1 MFSRG
6 RLSGAILPVVF
17 ASCGPPDD
25 TAEVEQGLMVCPSTV
40 VEGVDVYDGN
50 LTVAWHSVYN
60 VGRRFAFVKASQGD
74 YNRQTTFRENWFN
87 THDAGVR
94 VSPYHFFDPS
104 IDGVKQAQHFL
115 DIVADAGGIQ
125 ADDLPAML
133 DIECPTSSVQAQA
146 SPNCEYPGNSGFAP
160 SATIQSRIFDWLNTV
175 EAATGKKPII
185 YSYVSWFAS
194 VGVTNNALADYPLY
208 IASYNP
214 CATIPAP
221 WTSTV
226 FWQYSASGTVM
237 GISGQVDE
245 DRFVGSQAQLIAFAS
260 GTSDGGRPD
269 AGPPDAGRPDA
280 GPPDSGI
287 VITPLDGGSKMDA
300 GMPVMD
306 SGTPGEDAGMNGAP
320 DSGTGE
326 TPDGG
331 DMNPMTGGG
340 CGCGASGFGPALAL
354 LALIRAARSAP
365 SRRRRSA

>member
-1 MFSRG
+1 MFSRR
-6 RLSGAILPVVF
+6 RLSGAIFIVAF
-17 ASCGPPDD
+17 ASCGPPDE
-25 TAEVEQGLMVCPSTV
+25 TGEVEQGLMVCPTTV
-40 VEGVDVYDGN
+40 VEGIDVYDGDG
-50 LTVAWHSVYN
+50 TVAWHSVYN

-74 YNRQTTFRENWFN
+74 YNRQTTFRANWFN
-87 THDAGVR
+87 THDAGVM

-125 ADDLPAML
+125 PDDLPAML

-146 SPNCEYPGNSGFAP
+146 SANCEYTGNSGWAP
-160 SATIQSRIFDWLNTV
+160 SATIKTRIFDWLNTV

-194 VGVTNNALADYPLY
+194 VGVTDNALAAYPLY
-208 IASYNP
+208 IASYNQ

-237 GISGQVDE
+237 GVNGQVDE
-245 DRFVGSQAQLIAFAS
+245 DRFVGSQAQLVAFAS
-260 GTSDGGRPD
+260 SGSS
-269 AGPPDAGRPDA
+269 ADAGRPDA

-287 VITPLDGGSKMDA
+287 VITPLDGGSKQDGGMPMMDA
-300 GMPVMD
+300 GAPV
-306 SGTPGEDAGMNGAP
+306 GDAGMNEPP
-320 DSGTGE
+320 DAGTNE
-326 TPDGG
+326 LPDAG
-331 DMNPMTGGG
+331 DMNPMTGG
-340 CGCGASGFGPALAL
+340 CGCGATGFGPALAL
-354 LALIRAARSAP
+354 LALLRAARSGP